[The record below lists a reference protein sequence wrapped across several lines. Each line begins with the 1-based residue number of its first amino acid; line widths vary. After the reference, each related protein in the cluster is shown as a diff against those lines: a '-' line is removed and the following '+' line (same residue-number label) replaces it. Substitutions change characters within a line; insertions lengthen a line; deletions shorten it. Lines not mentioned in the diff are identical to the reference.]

1 MQQPIFNNK
10 GAFVSLEAAIYY
22 MAPDLLK
29 AALIS
34 HPFDDC
40 QAFYDEYSKLHLEK
54 FGKSFVFEEDDE
66 EEI

>member
-1 MQQPIFNNK
+1 
-10 GAFVSLEAAIYY
+10 